1 MSKNVDIIKDIRGV
15 ESLITHAFDAIQNI
29 QEVSKFVESFC
40 FCNFHHLERIYLDL
54 KAPKGRDIHN
64 N

>member
-40 FCNFHHLERIYLDL
+40 FCNFHQR
-54 KAPKGRDIHN
+54 RVV
-64 N
+64 